1 MKKTTGI
8 VIAVIVTVLTMGT
21 AFGIQHYVSQGQSVA
36 EQDRVAATSSRQT
49 SQSTASSSVAAAKK
63 TDTKSSSRKTQKAT
77 HHATQTKSVKASTTR
92 AAAQTKHSAQHS
104 STTASSKAHHV
115 TKPKKTTSTTTAKT
129 TTTTQS
135 KKTAARQSNQMTVHL
150 TVTGYKKT
158 FFKGNVK
165 VSRSANA
172 FTVLKASKLK
182 LDYQNGV
189 VVYVSGVNGLS
200 ENDIKTGSGWK
211 YRVNGKF
218 IDQAANQK
226 KIKPQDSVHWYFTT
240 EGY

>member
-1 MKKTTGI
+1 MKKTTGM
-8 VIAVIVTVLTMGT
+8 VIAVIVTVLTVGT

-36 EQDRVAATSSRQT
+36 EQDRVATTSSRQS
-49 SQSTASSSVAAAKK
+49 SQSTATSSVAAVKK
-63 TDTKSSSRKTQKAT
+63 ADTKSSSRHKKAA
-77 HHATQTKSVKASTTR
+77 HHATSTKSVKASTTR
-92 AAAQTKHSAQHS
+92 AASQTKRATQHS
-104 STTASSKAHHV
+104 SATASSKAHHV
-115 TKPKKTTSTTTAKT
+115 TKPKKTTATTTAKT

-135 KKTAARQSNQMTVHL
+135 KKTATRQSNQMTVHL